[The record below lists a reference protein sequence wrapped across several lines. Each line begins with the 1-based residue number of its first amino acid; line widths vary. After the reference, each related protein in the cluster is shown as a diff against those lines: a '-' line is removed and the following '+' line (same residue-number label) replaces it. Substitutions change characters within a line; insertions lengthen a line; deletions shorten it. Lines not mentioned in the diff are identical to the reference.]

1 MPKRGG
7 RRKKTHTHVANDEN
21 VAGTL
26 SNSDLV
32 KVPKSLIIRRGKCES
47 VVTDLIQDLRKLM
60 MPYTALN
67 FQEDASYRKLTLSK
81 YCQHVCLPLGV
92 SHIMAFSQNQDRLSM
107 RIAKT
112 PQGPTMTFR
121 VHRFS
126 LSKHIQKLQRRPV
139 NTKSLLDS
147 PPIVVTNNFGDQ
159 TADPQVKLMRI
170 TFQNMFPAINVAN
183 VKLKDCRR
191 VVLFHLIEEES
202 TESSPGAT
210 ATADGEKKSEKD
222 GTPVVVVKQRIEVRQ
237 YAIKATPV
245 GVDKKVRRLIQSKI
259 PNLNKVQDIADYIAG
274 SANATTSVDAASDSE
289 PEDGSNTVV
298 QLAQNYV
305 GKGNK
310 SQGKSALKLVELGP
324 RLCLELIKVEQGLA
338 SGNVMYHAHIKK
350 TPGEAK
356 AIVEKAEG
364 KVRLKT
370 QRRQEQDRNVERK
383 RKAAE
388 EKRDAKKQRKEDRED
403 AAMDDLR
410 KAGRDGGGDDDDDDD
425 AVLDDDDDDIDEE
438 EDPIDD
444 ASIDDDDD
452 E

>member
-1 MPKRGG
+1 MPKRGR
-7 RRKKTHTHVANDEN
+7 RRKKTHTHVANEEN

-26 SNSDLV
+26 SNSEVV

-47 VVTDLIQDLRKLM
+47 VVTDLIQDLRRLM
-60 MPYTALN
+60 MPYTAMN
-67 FQEDASYRKLTLSK
+67 FQEDASYRKLTLAK

-92 SHIMAFSQNQDRLSM
+92 SHILAFSQNQDRLSL
-107 RIAKT
+107 RVAKT
-112 PQGPTMTFR
+112 PQGPTLTFR

-159 TADPQVKLMRI
+159 TAPPQVKLMRI

-183 VKLKDCRR
+183 VRLKECRR
-191 VVLFHLIEEES
+191 VVLFHLVEEES
-202 TESSPGAT
+202 VDEKAEDGSP
-210 ATADGEKKSEKD
+210 
-222 GTPVVVVKQRIEVRQ
+222 VINQRVEVRQ

-274 SANATTSVDAASDSE
+274 NANATTSVDAASDSE
-289 PEDGSNTVV
+289 PEDGSNAVV

-305 GKGNK
+305 GRGNK

-338 SGNVMYHAHIKK
+338 SGNVMFHAHIQK
-350 TPGEAK
+350 TPEEAK
-356 AIVEKAEG
+356 AIVEKSEA
-364 KVRLKT
+364 KIRLKN
-370 QRRQEQDRNVERK
+370 QRRLEQERNVERK

-388 EKRDAKKQRKEDRED
+388 DKREAKKKRKQELPDY
-403 AAMDDLR
+403 LNTSFII
-410 KAGRDGGGDDDDDDD
+410 G
-425 AVLDDDDDDIDEE
+425 AVRSWYEV
-438 EDPIDD
+438 P
-444 ASIDDDDD
+444 SQK
-452 E
+452 

>member
-1 MPKRGG
+1 MPRRGG
-7 RRKKTHTHVANDEN
+7 RRKKTRTHAADEEN

-26 SNSDLV
+26 SNSELV

-47 VVTDLIQDLRKLM
+47 VVTDLIQDLRRLM

-67 FQEDASYRKLTLSK
+67 FQEDANYRKLTLSK

-92 SHIMAFSQNQDRLSM
+92 SHILAFSQNQDRLSM

-112 PQGPTMTFR
+112 PQGPTLTFR

-126 LSKHIQKLQRRPV
+126 LSKHIQKLQRRPI
-139 NTKSLLDS
+139 NAKSLLDS

-159 TADPQVKLMRI
+159 TAPPQVKLMRI

-191 VVLFHLIEEES
+191 VVLFHLIEEG
-202 TESSPGAT
+202 SP
-210 ATADGEKKSEKD
+210 DEKSED
-222 GTPVVVVKQRIEVRQ
+222 GTPAVRQRVEIRQ

-245 GVDKKVRRLIQSKI
+245 GVDKKVRRLVQSKI

-274 SANATTSVDAASDSE
+274 NANATSVDAASDSE

-305 GKGNK
+305 GKGNR

-324 RLCLELIKVEQGLA
+324 RLCLELIKVEQGLGG
-338 SGNVMYHAHIKK
+338 GNVMFHAHIKK
-350 TPGEAK
+350 TSEEAK
-356 AIVEKAEG
+356 AIVEKAEA
-364 KVRLKT
+364 KIRLKN
-370 QRRQEQDRNVERK
+370 QRRQEQERNVERK
-383 RKAAE
+383 RKITE
-388 EKRDAKKQRKEDRED
+388 EKREAKKTRKQERED

-410 KAGRDGGGDDDDDDD
+410 KAAGEEDLSDDDDDLLD
-425 AVLDDDDDDIDEE
+425 DDDDDDIDEM

-444 ASIDDDDD
+444 ASIEDD
-452 E
+452 EDDN

>member
-1 MPKRGG
+1 MPKRG
-7 RRKKTHTHVANDEN
+7 RKRKKTHTHAANDEN

-26 SNSDLV
+26 MNTDLV

-67 FQEDASYRKLTLSK
+67 FQEDASYRKLTLTK
-81 YCQHVCLPLGV
+81 YCQHVCLPLGI
-92 SHIMAFSQNQDRLSM
+92 SHIMAFSQNQDRLTM

-112 PQGPTMTFR
+112 PQGPTLTFR
-121 VHRFS
+121 AHRFS

-139 NTKSLLDS
+139 NTKSLLES

-159 TADPQVKLMRI
+159 TAPPQIKLMRI

-191 VVLFHLIEEES
+191 VVLFHLIEEEE
-202 TESSPGAT
+202 TNDGKSSSSAPG
-210 ATADGEKKSEKD
+210 EE
-222 GTPVVVVKQRIEVRQ
+222 TPPAVRQRVEVRQ

-245 GVDKKVRRLIQSKI
+245 GIDRKVRRLIQSKI

-289 PEDGSNTVV
+289 PEDASNAVV
-298 QLAQNYV
+298 ELAQNYI
-305 GKGNK
+305 GRGNK

-324 RLCLELIKVEQGLA
+324 RLCLELIKVEQGLGE
-338 SGNVMYHAHIKK
+338 GNVMFHAHVKK
-350 TPGEAK
+350 TPEEAK
-356 AIVEKAEG
+356 EIQEKAEG
-364 KVRLKT
+364 KIRQKNL
-370 QRRQEQDRNVERK
+370 RRQEQDRNVERK
-383 RKAAE
+383 RKVQE
-388 EKRDAKKQRKEDRED
+388 EKREAKKERKQEREN

-410 KAGRDGGGDDDDDDD
+410 NAAGDDNDLDDDENL
-425 AVLDDDDDDIDEE
+425 LDDDDVDEE

-444 ASIDDDDD
+444 ASIDEEDI
-452 E
+452 EN

>member
-1 MPKRGG
+1 MPRRGR
-7 RRKKTHTHVANDEN
+7 RRKKTRTHAADEEN

-26 SNSDLV
+26 SNSDVV

-47 VVTDLIQDLRKLM
+47 VVKDLIQDLRKLM

-81 YCQHVCLPLGV
+81 YCQHVCLPLGI
-92 SHIMAFSQNQDRLSM
+92 SHILAFSQNQDRLSM
-107 RIAKT
+107 RVAKT
-112 PQGPTMTFR
+112 PQGPTLTFR

-126 LSKHIQKLQRRPV
+126 LSKHIQKLQRRPI
-139 NTKSLLDS
+139 NAKSLLDS

-159 TADPQVKLMRI
+159 TAPPQVKLMRI

-191 VVLFHLIEEES
+191 VVLFHLIEEENPD
-202 TESSPGAT
+202 E
-210 ATADGEKKSEKD
+210 KSED
-222 GTPVVVVKQRIEVRQ
+222 GTPAVMQRVEIRQ

-245 GVDKKVRRLIQSKI
+245 GVDKKVRRLVQAKI

-274 SANATTSVDAASDSE
+274 NANATSVDAASDSE

-305 GKGNK
+305 GRGNR

-324 RLCLELIKVEQGLA
+324 RLRLELIKVEQGLGG
-338 SGNVMYHAHIKK
+338 GNVMFHAHIKK
-350 TPGEAK
+350 TPEEAK
-356 AIVEKAEG
+356 AIVEKAEA
-364 KVRLKT
+364 KIRLKN
-370 QRRQEQDRNVERK
+370 QRRQEQERNVERK
-383 RKAAE
+383 RKLAE
-388 EKRDAKKQRKEDRED
+388 EKREAKKRRKQDRED

-410 KAGRDGGGDDDDDDD
+410 KSAGDEDVLEDDDDL
-425 AVLDDDDDDIDEE
+425 LDDDDDDLDEM

-444 ASIDDDDD
+444 ASIEDEDD

>member
-1 MPKRGG
+1 
-7 RRKKTHTHVANDEN
+7 
-21 VAGTL
+21 
-26 SNSDLV
+26 
-32 KVPKSLIIRRGKCES
+32 
-47 VVTDLIQDLRKLM
+47 M

-92 SHIMAFSQNQDRLSM
+92 SHILAFSQNQDRLSM

-112 PQGPTMTFR
+112 PQGPTLTFR

-126 LSKHIQKLQRRPV
+126 LSKHIQKLQRRPI

-159 TADPQVKLMRI
+159 TAPPQVKLMRI

-183 VKLKDCRR
+183 VRLKDCRR
-191 VVLFHLIEEES
+191 VVLFHLIEEENPD
-202 TESSPGAT
+202 E
-210 ATADGEKKSEKD
+210 KSED
-222 GTPVVVVKQRIEVRQ
+222 GTQAMKQRIEIRQ

-259 PNLNKVQDIADYIAG
+259 PNLNKVEDIADYITG
-274 SANATTSVDAASDSE
+274 NANATTSVDAASDSE
-289 PEDGSNTVV
+289 PEDGSNSVV

-305 GKGNK
+305 GRGNK

-324 RLCLELIKVEQGLA
+324 RICLELIKVEQGLGG
-338 SGNVMYHAHIKK
+338 GNVMFHAHIKK
-350 TPGEAK
+350 TPEEAK
-356 AIVEKAEG
+356 ATIEKAEA
-364 KVRLKT
+364 KIQLKN
-370 QRRQEQDRNVERK
+370 QRRQEQERNVERK
-383 RKAAE
+383 RKIAE
-388 EKRDAKKQRKEDRED
+388 EKRAAKKRRKQERED

-410 KAGRDGGGDDDDDDD
+410 RAVGSDDVLEDDDDL
-425 AVLDDDDDDIDEE
+425 LDDDDDEIDEK

-444 ASIDDDDD
+444 ASIEDDS
-452 E
+452 

>member
-1 MPKRGG
+1 
-7 RRKKTHTHVANDEN
+7 
-21 VAGTL
+21 
-26 SNSDLV
+26 
-32 KVPKSLIIRRGKCES
+32 
-47 VVTDLIQDLRKLM
+47 M

-92 SHIMAFSQNQDRLSM
+92 SHILAFSQNQDRLSM
-107 RIAKT
+107 KVAKT
-112 PQGPTMTFR
+112 PQGPTLTFR
-121 VHRFS
+121 VQRFS
-126 LSKHIQKLQRRPV
+126 LSKHIQKLQRRPI
-139 NTKSLLDS
+139 NAKSLLDS

-159 TADPQVKLMRI
+159 TAPPQVKLMRI

-202 TESSPGAT
+202 PDE
-210 ATADGEKKSEKD
+210 KSED
-222 GTPVVVVKQRIEVRQ
+222 GTPVVKQRVEIRQ

-274 SANATTSVDAASDSE
+274 NANATTSVDAASDSE

-305 GKGNK
+305 GRGNK

-324 RLCLELIKVEQGLA
+324 RLCLELIKVEQGLS
-338 SGNVMYHAHIKK
+338 SGNVMFHAHIKK
-350 TPGEAK
+350 TPEEAK
-356 AIVEKAEG
+356 AIVEKAEV
-364 KVRLKT
+364 KTRLKT
-370 QRRQEQDRNVERK
+370 QRRQEQERNVERK
-383 RKAAE
+383 RKLAE
-388 EKRDAKKQRKEDRED
+388 EKRDAKKQRKQERED

-410 KAGRDGGGDDDDDDD
+410 KAVGTDDVLEDDDDL
-425 AVLDDDDDDIDEE
+425 LDDDDDEIDEK

-444 ASIDDDDD
+444 ASIEDEDDN
-452 E
+452 

>member
-1 MPKRGG
+1 MPRRGR
-7 RRKKTHTHVANDEN
+7 RRKKTRTHAADEEN

-26 SNSDLV
+26 SNSDVV

-47 VVTDLIQDLRKLM
+47 VVTDLIQDLRRLM

-81 YCQHVCLPLGV
+81 YCQHVCLPLGI
-92 SHIMAFSQNQDRLSM
+92 SHILAFSQNQDRLSM

-112 PQGPTMTFR
+112 PQGPTLTFR

-126 LSKHIQKLQRRPV
+126 LSKHIQKLQRRPI
-139 NTKSLLDS
+139 NAKSLLDS

-159 TADPQVKLMRI
+159 TAPPQVKLMRI

-202 TESSPGAT
+202 PDE
-210 ATADGEKKSEKD
+210 KSED
-222 GTPVVVVKQRIEVRQ
+222 GTPAVMQRVEIRQ

-245 GVDKKVRRLIQSKI
+245 GVDKKVRRLVQAKI

-274 SANATTSVDAASDSE
+274 NANATSVDAASDSE

-305 GKGNK
+305 GRGNR

-324 RLCLELIKVEQGLA
+324 RLRLELIKVEQGLGG
-338 SGNVMYHAHIKK
+338 GNVMFHAHIKK
-350 TPGEAK
+350 TPEEAK
-356 AIVEKAEG
+356 AIVEKAEA
-364 KVRLKT
+364 KIRLKN
-370 QRRQEQDRNVERK
+370 QRRQEQERNVERK
-383 RKAAE
+383 RKLAE
-388 EKRDAKKQRKEDRED
+388 EKREAKKRRKQERED

-410 KAGRDGGGDDDDDDD
+410 KSAGDED
-425 AVLDDDDDDIDEE
+425 VLDDDDDLLDDDDDLDEM

-444 ASIDDDDD
+444 ASIEDEDD

>member
-1 MPKRGG
+1 MPRRGR
-7 RRKKTHTHVANDEN
+7 RRKKTHTQAVNEEN

-26 SNSDLV
+26 SNSELV
-32 KVPKSLIIRRGKCES
+32 KVPKSLIIRRGRCES
-47 VVTDLIQDLRKLM
+47 VVTDLIQDLRRLM

-92 SHIMAFSQNQDRLSM
+92 SHILAFSQNQDRLSM

-112 PQGPTMTFR
+112 PQGPTLTFR

-126 LSKHIQKLQRRPV
+126 LSKHIQKLQRRPI

-159 TADPQVKLMRI
+159 TAPPQVKLMRI

-183 VKLKDCRR
+183 VRLKDCRR
-191 VVLFHLIEEES
+191 VVLFHLIEEENPD
-202 TESSPGAT
+202 E
-210 ATADGEKKSEKD
+210 KSED
-222 GTPVVVVKQRIEVRQ
+222 GTQAMKQRIEIRQ

-259 PNLNKVQDIADYIAG
+259 PNLNKVEDIADYITG
-274 SANATTSVDAASDSE
+274 NANATTSVDAASDSE
-289 PEDGSNTVV
+289 PEDGSNSVV

-305 GKGNK
+305 GRGNK

-324 RLCLELIKVEQGLA
+324 RLCLELIKVEQGLGG
-338 SGNVMYHAHIKK
+338 GNVMFHAHIKK
-350 TPGEAK
+350 TPEEAK
-356 AIVEKAEG
+356 ATIEKAEA
-364 KVRLKT
+364 KIQLKN
-370 QRRQEQDRNVERK
+370 QRRQEQERNVERK
-383 RKAAE
+383 RKIAE
-388 EKRDAKKQRKEDRED
+388 EKRAAKKRRKQERED

-410 KAGRDGGGDDDDDDD
+410 RAVGSDDVLEDDDDL
-425 AVLDDDDDDIDEE
+425 LDDDDDEIDEK

-444 ASIDDDDD
+444 ASIEDDS
-452 E
+452 

>member
-1 MPKRGG
+1 MPRRGR
-7 RRKKTHTHVANDEN
+7 RRKKTHTHVANEEN

-26 SNSDLV
+26 SNSELV

-47 VVTDLIQDLRKLM
+47 VVTDLIQDLRRMM

-92 SHIMAFSQNQDRLSM
+92 SHILAFSQNEDRLSM

-112 PQGPTMTFR
+112 PQGPTLTFR

-126 LSKHIQKLQRRPV
+126 LSKNIQKLQRRPV
-139 NTKSLLDS
+139 NAKSLLDS

-159 TADPQVKLMRI
+159 TAPPQVKLMRI

-191 VVLFHLIEEES
+191 VVLFHLIEDESFDEE
-202 TESSPGAT
+202 A
-210 ATADGEKKSEKD
+210 KKD
-222 GTPVVVVKQRIEVRQ
+222 TPASKQRIEIRQ
-237 YAIKATPV
+237 YAIRATPV

-259 PNLNKVQDIADYIAG
+259 PNLSKVQDIADYITG
-274 SANATTSVDAASDSE
+274 NANATTSVDAASDSE
-289 PEDGSNTVV
+289 PEDGSNNVV

-305 GKGNK
+305 GRGNK

-324 RLCLELIKVEQGLA
+324 RLRLELIKVEQGLGG
-338 SGNVMYHAHIKK
+338 GNVMFHAHIKK
-350 TPGEAK
+350 SPEEAK
-356 AIVEKAEG
+356 ALIEKAEA
-364 KVRLKT
+364 KIRLKN
-370 QRRQEQDRNVERK
+370 QRRQEQEKNVERK
-383 RKAAE
+383 RKVAE
-388 EKRDAKKQRKEDRED
+388 EKREAKKRRKQERED

-410 KAGRDGGGDDDDDDD
+410 KAASTGDLVEDDDDL
-425 AVLDDDDDDIDEE
+425 LDDDDDEVDEM

-444 ASIDDDDD
+444 ASIEDGNND

>member
-1 MPKRGG
+1 MPKRG
-7 RRKKTHTHVANDEN
+7 RKRKKTHTHAANDEN

-26 SNSDLV
+26 MNTDLV

-67 FQEDASYRKLTLSK
+67 FQEDASYRKLTLTK
-81 YCQHVCLPLGV
+81 YCQHVCLPLGI
-92 SHIMAFSQNQDRLSM
+92 SHIMAFSQNQDRLTM

-112 PQGPTMTFR
+112 PQGPTLTFR
-121 VHRFS
+121 AHRFS

-159 TADPQVKLMRI
+159 TAPPQIKLMRI

-191 VVLFHLIEEES
+191 VVLFHLIEEEE
-202 TESSPGAT
+202 TNDGKSSSSAPG
-210 ATADGEKKSEKD
+210 EE
-222 GTPVVVVKQRIEVRQ
+222 TPPAVRQRVEVRQ

-245 GVDKKVRRLIQSKI
+245 GIDRKVRRLIQSKI

-289 PEDGSNTVV
+289 PEDASNAVV
-298 QLAQNYV
+298 ELAQNYI
-305 GKGNK
+305 GRGNK

-324 RLCLELIKVEQGLA
+324 RLCLELIKVEQGLGE
-338 SGNVMYHAHIKK
+338 GNVMFHAHVKK
-350 TPGEAK
+350 TPEEAK
-356 AIVEKAEG
+356 EIQEKAEG
-364 KVRLKT
+364 KIRQKN

-383 RKAAE
+383 RKVQE
-388 EKRDAKKQRKEDRED
+388 EKREAKKQRKQEREN

-410 KAGRDGGGDDDDDDD
+410 NATGDDNDLDDDENL
-425 AVLDDDDDDIDEE
+425 LDDDDVDEE

-444 ASIDDDDD
+444 ASIDEEDI
-452 E
+452 EN

>member
-1 MPKRGG
+1 MPKRG
-7 RRKKTHTHVANDEN
+7 RKRKKTHTHAANDEN

-26 SNSDLV
+26 MNTDLV

-67 FQEDASYRKLTLSK
+67 FQEDASYRKLTLTK
-81 YCQHVCLPLGV
+81 YCQHVCLPLGI
-92 SHIMAFSQNQDRLSM
+92 SHIMAFSQNQDRLTM

-112 PQGPTMTFR
+112 PQGPTLTFR
-121 VHRFS
+121 AHRFS

-159 TADPQVKLMRI
+159 TAPPQIKLMRI

-191 VVLFHLIEEES
+191 VVLFHLIEEEE
-202 TESSPGAT
+202 TNDGKSSSSAPG
-210 ATADGEKKSEKD
+210 EE
-222 GTPVVVVKQRIEVRQ
+222 TPPTVRQRVEVRQ

-245 GVDKKVRRLIQSKI
+245 GIDRKVRRLIQSKI

-289 PEDGSNTVV
+289 PEDASNAVV
-298 QLAQNYV
+298 ELAQNYI
-305 GKGNK
+305 GRGNK

-324 RLCLELIKVEQGLA
+324 RLCLELIKVEQGLGE
-338 SGNVMYHAHIKK
+338 GNVMFHAHVKK
-350 TPGEAK
+350 TPEEAK
-356 AIVEKAEG
+356 EIQEKAEG
-364 KVRLKT
+364 KIRQKNL
-370 QRRQEQDRNVERK
+370 RRQEQDRNVERK
-383 RKAAE
+383 RKVQE
-388 EKRDAKKQRKEDRED
+388 EKREAKKERKQEREN

-410 KAGRDGGGDDDDDDD
+410 NAAGDDNDLDDDENL
-425 AVLDDDDDDIDEE
+425 LDDDDVDEE

-444 ASIDDDDD
+444 ASIDEEDI
-452 E
+452 EN

>member
-1 MPKRGG
+1 MPRRGR
-7 RRKKTHTHVANDEN
+7 RRKKTHTQSANEEN

-26 SNSDLV
+26 SNSELV

-47 VVTDLIQDLRKLM
+47 VVTDLIQDLRRLM

-67 FQEDASYRKLTLSK
+67 FKEDASYRKLTLSK

-92 SHIMAFSQNQDRLSM
+92 SHILAFSQNEDRLSM

-112 PQGPTMTFR
+112 PQGPTLTFR

-126 LSKHIQKLQRRPV
+126 LSKHIQRLQRRPV
-139 NTKSLLDS
+139 NAKSLLDS

-159 TADPQVKLMRI
+159 TAPPQVKLMRI

-202 TESSPGAT
+202 SDE
-210 ATADGEKKSEKD
+210 KSED
-222 GTPVVVVKQRIEVRQ
+222 ETPAVKQRIEIRQ
-237 YAIKATPV
+237 YAIRATPV

-259 PNLNKVQDIADYIAG
+259 PNLSKVQDIADYIAG
-274 SANATTSVDAASDSE
+274 TANATTSVDAASDSE
-289 PEDGSNTVV
+289 PEDGSNNVV

-305 GKGNK
+305 GRGNK

-324 RLCLELIKVEQGLA
+324 RLRLELIKVEQGLGG
-338 SGNVMYHAHIKK
+338 GNVMFHAHIKK
-350 TPGEAK
+350 TSEETK
-356 AIVEKAEG
+356 AIVEKAEA
-364 KVRLKT
+364 KIRLKN
-370 QRRQEQDRNVERK
+370 QRRQEQERNVERK
-383 RKAAE
+383 RKSVE
-388 EKRDAKKQRKEDRED
+388 EKRESKKRRKQERED

-410 KAGRDGGGDDDDDDD
+410 KTGSSGDFVDDDDDLLDE
-425 AVLDDDDDDIDEE
+425 DDDEIDET
-438 EDPIDD
+438 EDPVDD
-444 ASIDDDDD
+444 ASIED
-452 E
+452 ENKN

>member
-1 MPKRGG
+1 MPKRGR
-7 RRKKTHTHVANDEN
+7 RRKKTHTHVANEEN

-26 SNSDLV
+26 SNSEVV

-47 VVTDLIQDLRKLM
+47 VVTDLIQDLRRLM

-67 FQEDASYRKLTLSK
+67 FQEDASFRKLTLAK

-112 PQGPTMTFR
+112 PQGPTLTFR

-159 TADPQVKLMRI
+159 TAPPQVKLMRI

-191 VVLFHLIEEES
+191 VVLFHLIEEETPGDGS
-202 TESSPGAT
+202 EDGSS
-210 ATADGEKKSEKD
+210 
-222 GTPVVVVKQRIEVRQ
+222 VVQQRIEIRQ

-274 SANATTSVDAASDSE
+274 NANATTSVDAASDSE

-305 GKGNK
+305 GRGNK

-324 RLCLELIKVEQGLA
+324 RLCLELIKVEQGLGG
-338 SGNVMYHAHIKK
+338 GNVMFHAHIKK
-350 TPGEAK
+350 TAEEAK
-356 AIVEKAEG
+356 EIVEKAEE
-364 KVRLKT
+364 KVRLKK
-370 QRRQEQDRNVERK
+370 QRREEQERNVERK
-383 RKAAE
+383 RKVAE
-388 EKRDAKKQRKEDRED
+388 EKREAKKQRKQERED
-403 AAMDDLR
+403 AAMDELRNAVADENSLEVDEDLLSED
-410 KAGRDGGGDDDDDDD
+410 DGE
-425 AVLDDDDDDIDEE
+425 VDEM

-444 ASIDDDDD
+444 ASISDD
-452 E
+452 EEPSAS